1 MVCPDSYLINVA
13 RGPVIL
19 EADLIDALRDGRLAG
34 AALDVF
40 ETEPLPME
48 SELRS
53 LPNVVLG
60 AHNGSNTR
68 QGVARAS
75 ATAVDFLIEELTR

>member
-1 MVCPDSYLINVA
+1 VVNVG
-13 RGPVIL
+13 RGPVVC
-19 EADLIDALRDGRLAG
+19 EADLIVALQTGRLAG

-40 ETEPLPME
+40 EVEPLAPD
-48 SELRS
+48 SPLRQ

-68 QGVARAS
+68 EGVARAS
-75 ATAVDFLIEELTR
+75 RTAVDFLLEELSR